1 MNNETVTQDYYS
13 DETVKF
19 GDHLAAACDLV
30 LPAQKKLV
38 QCLGVK
44 FRTLSNEEEDLSE
57 TRANWFSILSG
68 IVWACIWQLLN
79 PKGQRLFVPYKN
91 ASIAEEAPAMFTKY
105 CAIWTRMKH
114 LTERFVL
121 REKHSRIMV
130 IK

>member
-1 MNNETVTQDYYS
+1 MDNETVTQDYYS

-68 IVWACIWQLLN
+68 IVWASIWQLL
-79 PKGQRLFVPYKN
+79 KLEGQRLL
-91 ASIAEEAPAMFTKY
+91 
-105 CAIWTRMKH
+105 C
-114 LTERFVL
+114 LTETRLLQKKHCNAYETL
-121 REKHSRIMV
+121 RNVDANEQFN
-130 IK
+130 